1 MKNNNFRSLKKP
13 SLLQTI
19 AAVLTAGIMWGSG
32 NVIVRSL
39 LIEGLNEIFLVTARV
54 LIIGTL
60 LFFYYVIFNRDPFD
74 KQLLKEASYTS
85 IASIFLVSWA
95 FIFALQYISSGL
107 VTLLV
112 SSAPIFTV
120 MWVKL
125 LLKQEKISRL
135 KYISVFVGFSGIA
148 YLFITQETG
157 LLNQG
162 NIFLGGSLAFV
173 GVQCIALATVLNRKF
188 APKYKVSSWLTF
200 QYPLVVFLTLLTFF
214 ISGVGIDILNI
225 SQFLRLGV
233 LVVCNLG
240 AFLSFTW
247 LIQRVSA
254 LQVASIDY
262 LVPVVGVSAGVI
274 FLGETFNKNILI
286 SGLFI
291 FLSLLLTTKD
301 EFSN

>member
-19 AAVLTAGIMWGSG
+19 AAVLSAGIMWGSG

-162 NIFLGGSLAFV
+162 NIFLGGSLAFL

>member
-1 MKNNNFRSLKKP
+1 MQSQKKP

-54 LIIGTL
+54 LVIGAL
-60 LFFYYVIFNRDPFD
+60 LFFYYVIFNREPFN
-74 KQLLKEASYTS
+74 KQLLKEASYTGL
-85 IASIFLVSWA
+85 ASIFLVSWA
-95 FIFALQYISSGL
+95 FIFALQYVSSGL
-107 VTLLV
+107 VTLLI

-125 LLKQEKISRL
+125 LLKQEKISKL
-135 KYISVFVGFSGIA
+135 KYISVLVGFSGIA

-162 NIFLGGSLAFV
+162 NIFLGGSLAFA
-173 GVQCIALATVLNRKF
+173 GVQCIALATVLNRKY
-188 APKYKVSSWLTF
+188 APKYKVNSWLTF

-214 ISGVGIDILNI
+214 ISGVEIDILNI
-225 SQFLRLGV
+225 SQFLRLGA

-262 LVPVVGVSAGVI
+262 LVPIVGVSAGVI

-301 EFSN
+301 EFSD

>member
-1 MKNNNFRSLKKP
+1 MKNNNFQSLKKP

-135 KYISVFVGFSGIA
+135 KYIAVFVGFSGIA
-148 YLFITQETG
+148 YLFFTQETG

-162 NIFLGGSLAFV
+162 NIFLGGSLAFL

-225 SQFLRLGV
+225 SQFLRLGI

>member
-19 AAVLTAGIMWGSG
+19 AAVLTDGIMWGSG

-162 NIFLGGSLAFV
+162 NIFLGGSLAFL

-225 SQFLRLGV
+225 SQFLRLGI

>member
-1 MKNNNFRSLKKP
+1 MKNNNLQSQKKP

-54 LIIGTL
+54 LVIGAL
-60 LFFYYVIFNRDPFD
+60 LFFYYVIFNREPFN
-74 KQLLKEASYTS
+74 KQLLKEASYTGL
-85 IASIFLVSWA
+85 ASIFLVSWA
-95 FIFALQYISSGL
+95 FIFALQYVSSGL
-107 VTLLV
+107 VTLLI

-125 LLKQEKISRL
+125 LLKQEKISNL
-135 KYISVFVGFSGIA
+135 KYISVLVGFSGIA

-162 NIFLGGSLAFV
+162 NIFLGGSLAFA
-173 GVQCIALATVLNRKF
+173 GVQCIALATVLNRKY
-188 APKYKVSSWLTF
+188 APKYKVNSWLTF

-214 ISGVGIDILNI
+214 ISGVEIDILNI
-225 SQFLRLGV
+225 SQFLRLGA

-262 LVPVVGVSAGVI
+262 LVPIVGVSAGVI

-301 EFSN
+301 EFSD

>member
-1 MKNNNFRSLKKP
+1 MKNNNFQSLKKP

-162 NIFLGGSLAFV
+162 NIFLGGSLAFL

-225 SQFLRLGV
+225 SQFLRLGI

-301 EFSN
+301 EFSI

>member
-1 MKNNNFRSLKKP
+1 MKNNNLQSQKKP

-54 LIIGTL
+54 LVIGAL
-60 LFFYYVIFNRDPFD
+60 LFFYYVIFNREPFN
-74 KQLLKEASYTS
+74 KQLLKEASYTGL
-85 IASIFLVSWA
+85 ASIFLVSWA
-95 FIFALQYISSGL
+95 FIFALQYVSSGL
-107 VTLLV
+107 VTLLI

-125 LLKQEKISRL
+125 LLKQEKISKL
-135 KYISVFVGFSGIA
+135 KYISVLVGFSGIA

-162 NIFLGGSLAFV
+162 NIFLGGSLAFA
-173 GVQCIALATVLNRKF
+173 GVQCIALATVLNRKY
-188 APKYKVSSWLTF
+188 APKYKVNSWLTF

-214 ISGVGIDILNI
+214 ISGVEIDILNI
-225 SQFLRLGV
+225 SQFLRLGA

-262 LVPVVGVSAGVI
+262 LVPIVGVSAGVI

-301 EFSN
+301 EFSD

>member
-135 KYISVFVGFSGIA
+135 KYVSVFVGFSGIA

-162 NIFLGGSLAFV
+162 NIFLGGSLAFL

-225 SQFLRLGV
+225 SQFLRLGI